1 MSTQEFIGFAQ
12 LNIIKIVHINNSV
25 RLSFRVSAVVF
36 LLEIIG
42 ILHRDLIRIQG
53 LAGPAPQGIG
63 LGGGELGHLLCLL
76 HGPALR
82 AAFHSCCLLIITI
95 VVYGGWPP
103 L

>member
-1 MSTQEFIGFAQ
+1 MSTQEFIRFAQ

-53 LAGPAPQGIG
+53 LAGTAPQGIG

-82 AAFHSCCLLIITI
+82 AAFHSCCLLKIIM